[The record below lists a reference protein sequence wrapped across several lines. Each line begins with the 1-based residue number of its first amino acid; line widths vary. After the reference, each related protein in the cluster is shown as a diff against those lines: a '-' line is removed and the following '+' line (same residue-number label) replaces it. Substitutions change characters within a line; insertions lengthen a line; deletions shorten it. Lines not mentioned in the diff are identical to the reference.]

1 MTAGIDG
8 EEFKKC
14 LARWASGVTVVTSRA
29 GEEIHGMTVSDFS
42 GTSLNPPLVTVCCA
56 RESMTTHL
64 IGRGDCFGVNVL
76 AADQED
82 ISNRF
87 ASKKYE
93 MERFVGVEFDQ
104 AETGA
109 PMLAGCLANLDCELV
124 ATHEAGDHLIY
135 VGRIVASRTH
145 NREPLIY
152 WGGGYR
158 RLQALKV

>member
-1 MTAGIDG
+1 MAGIDG
-8 EEFKKC
+8 EEFREC

-29 GEEIHGMTVSDFS
+29 GEDIHGMTVSDFS
-42 GTSLNPPLVTVCCA
+42 GTSLDPPLVTICCA
-56 RESMTTHL
+56 RESMTTEL
-64 IGRGDCFGVNVL
+64 IGRGGCFAVNIL

-82 ISNRF
+82 LSNQF
-87 ASKKYE
+87 ASKKHE

-109 PMLAGCLANLDCELV
+109 PMIAGCLANLDCELV

-135 VGRIVASRTH
+135 VGRIMASRWH

-158 RLQALKV
+158 RLKGLVP